1 MPRSIE
7 KFNQMTRDELEHQRR
22 ELGEQIFHLRFQLTT
37 GQAEGVTRLRLS
49 RKDLARVNTLLSIQ
63 RLGGGQTNTASE
75 AAAPRAEA
83 KSKKHSEPRHK
94 VAPKAKAHQA
104 GSKKSAKA
112 GKKK

>member
-1 MPRSIE
+1 MPRPIE

-63 RLGGGQTNTASE
+63 RHGGQTHTASK
-75 AAAPRAEA
+75 AAAPKAEA
-83 KSKKHSEPRHK
+83 KSEHHAHAKHK
-94 VAPKAKAHQA
+94 AAPKAKAHKA
-104 GSKKSAKA
+104 APKKSAKA